1 MSWVH
6 MTDLVGI
13 ILHCIT
19 NETMQGAVNGTVPN
33 PVSNREFVR
42 TLDRVLG
49 RLALLPLPVFI
60 VGLLLGQMG
69 EEL

>member
-1 MSWVH
+1 MSWIH
-6 MTDLVGI
+6 MIGLVGI

-19 NETMQGAVNGTVPN
+19 SETMQGAVNGTAPN

-49 RLALLPLPVFI
+49 RLALLPLPLFI

-69 EEL
+69 G